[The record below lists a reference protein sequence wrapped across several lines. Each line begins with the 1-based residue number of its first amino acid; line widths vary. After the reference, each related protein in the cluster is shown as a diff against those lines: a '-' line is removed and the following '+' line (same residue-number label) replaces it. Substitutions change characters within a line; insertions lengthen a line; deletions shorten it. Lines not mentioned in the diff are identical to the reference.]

1 MLEVNAAVRLYF
13 SDNGK
18 LPSTLD
24 DLTKPNPKT
33 DRPYL
38 DRLPKDRWGHDFTYD
53 KTGDGGD
60 DYSVKS
66 AGADGVFGTVD
77 DVVFPRRMR

>member
-18 LPSTLD
+18 LPATLD
-24 DLTKPNPKT
+24 ELTKVNPKT

-38 DRLPKDRWGHDFTYD
+38 EKLPKDRWGHDFTYD
-53 KTGDGGD
+53 KRGEGGD
-60 DYSVKS
+60 DYVIKS
-66 AGADGVFGTVD
+66 AGPDGVFGTAD
-77 DVVFPRRMR
+77 DVVFPRRSR